1 MGDEIEDSQL
11 YGPIIKKPRANSE
24 ARKTVSGTQLRRK
37 YNQQR
42 TKSPKEQFITP
53 IRKRNHGWNGAPGDG
68 FDVDERTM
76 VITVN
81 RSGRPTK
88 SRPRPRTHT
97 ITVPSLEIGLAANN
111 SASPSRLHDENDP
124 MATVETAELTPPEE
138 IEDDH
143 EPDHE
148 EKIAQMAATLLRNE
162 LLQTSKRSKTISRT
176 PGARRYNGHS
186 LQTPLSMSVS
196 MKSHNNEAQHSN
208 ISPQTTKKAKRPC
221 KPPRGDMLHF
231 STAASRGDGFSAG
244 PAHTSETASQSPTP
258 ALSRPGNLSMM
269 TNLDYE
275 EAEEEPI
282 EDDHPPP
289 PRPSYSAASKPT
301 MGRPPLFPSKSI
313 LNITPRRKADDFHP
327 EAAYP
332 TPQTTARVLSGEK
345 THHGSPLKPFDLRG
359 KDSCLCWDETCLQK
373 HSITRPVQRS
383 GPRYD

>member
-1 MGDEIEDSQL
+1 MEDEIEDSQL
-11 YGPIIKKPRANSE
+11 YGPVIKKPRATSE

-53 IRKRNHGWNGAPGDG
+53 IRKRNQSWNGAYGDG

-76 VITVN
+76 VITVP

-97 ITVPSLEIGLAANN
+97 ITVPSLEIGPAANN
-111 SASPSRLHDENDP
+111 SASLSRLHDDNDT
-124 MATVETAELTPPEE
+124 MATVETTEATPPEK
-138 IEDDH
+138 IEDDP
-143 EPDHE
+143 EPDHTE
-148 EKIAQMAATLLRNE
+148 TIAKMAATLRQDE
-162 LLQTSKRSKTISRT
+162 LMQTSKHSKTVSRA
-176 PGARRYNGHS
+176 PIARSHGRQA

-196 MKSHNNEAQHSN
+196 TEIDNNEAQHNN
-208 ISPQTTKKAKRPC
+208 ISPQTTKKAKRTC
-221 KPPRGDMLHF
+221 KPPHGEILHF
-231 STAASRGDGFSAG
+231 STAASRGDGFFAG
-244 PAHTSETASQSPTP
+244 RAHTSENASQSPTP

-269 TNLDYE
+269 TNLDYD

-301 MGRPPLFPSKSI
+301 MGPRPLFPSKSI
-313 LNITPRRKADDFHP
+313 LNITPRRTVDDFHS

-332 TPQTTARVLSGEK
+332 TPQTTARILSEEK
-345 THHGSPLKPFDLRG
+345 LQHGSPLKPFDLRG
-359 KDSCLCWDETCLQK
+359 KDSSLC
-373 HSITRPVQRS
+373 
-383 GPRYD
+383 